1 MFQASTSK
9 QTGAAKVSTVG
20 SIAKGQAPFISF
32 EGIDGA
38 GKSTLINA
46 LTHWLQHENISV
58 MCTRE
63 PGGTPGGEKI
73 RTLLMEQSWC
83 LKAEA
88 LLMFAQRAE
97 HVECCI
103 KPAITAG
110 KWVLCDRFIDSSYA
124 YQAAGR
130 NMGEQAVAEL
140 EQWTLDGFLPDLTIL
155 LDIPIE
161 ESLTRRKK
169 RQSQL
174 NFNADDRFE
183 RELMSHYDTLRHA
196 FLNRAS
202 ANPHRILVFDATQ
215 TQQDL
220 FFAVKQAIKSRYF
233 SVESTV
239 C

>member
-1 MFQASTSK
+1 MFQAATSK
-9 QTGAAKVSTVG
+9 QTGG
-20 SIAKGQAPFISF
+20 SIVDKRQAPFISF

-46 LTHWLQHENISV
+46 LTHWLEHQNVSV
-58 MCTRE
+58 ICTRE

-73 RTLLMEQSWC
+73 RTLLMEHAWC

-97 HVECCI
+97 HVDRCI

-130 NMGEQAVAEL
+130 NMGEQAVAAL

-161 ESLTRRKK
+161 VSLTRRKK

-183 RELMSHYDTLRHA
+183 RELMSHYDLLRHA
-196 FLNRAS
+196 FLKQAS
-202 ANPHRILVFDATQ
+202 ADPHRILVFDATQ
-215 TQQDL
+215 SQQDL
-220 FFAVKQAIKSRYF
+220 FRAVQQALRSRYF
-233 SVESTV
+233 SDESTV